1 MLINAAERGWVPDAG
16 IRVGIRQLLKKRLNE
31 ETSFEEYQN
40 LIDELKASAAAIETQ
55 AANDQHYEVPAAFFR
70 LALGPHLKYSSCY
83 WPEGVDSLAEA
94 EEAML
99 KLYAQR
105 AELEDGQT
113 VLDLG
118 CGWGSFSLW
127 AAQHF
132 PNSRFIAV
140 SNSHGQKQFIDE
152 RAQAL
157 GITNLEVRTCDI
169 NALDLPEQFDRV
181 VSVEMLEHVR
191 NYQQVFENLSRWL
204 KADGKV
210 FIHIFCNRSLLYPFE
225 DKGEDDWMARH
236 FFTGGLMP
244 AADTLL
250 HFQDHL
256 KLEQRWQLSGT
267 HYAKTARAWLENTDA
282 QREEIKAVFDAAY
295 GESAATWLQ
304 RWRMFFMAC
313 EELFGYDSG
322 KEWLVC
328 HYRFVRRNT

>member
-1 MLINAAERGWVPDAG
+1 MLIDAAERGWVPDLG

-31 ETSFEEYQN
+31 ETSIETYQS
-40 LIDELKASAAAIETQ
+40 LIDQLKSSDAAIETQ
-55 AANDQHYEVPAAFFR
+55 AANDQHYEVPADFFR

-83 WPEGVDSLAEA
+83 WPEGVTTLADAEA
-94 EEAML
+94 AML
-99 KLYAQR
+99 KLYAKR
-105 AELEDGQT
+105 AQLQDGQR

-127 AAQHF
+127 AAQQYPASQF
-132 PNSRFIAV
+132 VAV
-140 SNSHGQKQFIDE
+140 SNSHSQKQFIDA
-152 RAQAL
+152 RAKQL
-157 GITNLEVRTCDI
+157 GLDNLEVRTADI
-169 NALDLPEQFDRV
+169 NALTIAEQFDRI

-191 NYQQVFENLSRWL
+191 NYQMVFENLAKWL
-204 KADGKV
+204 RPDGEV

-225 DKGEDDWMARH
+225 DKGQDDWMARH

-256 KLEQRWQLSGT
+256 KLDQRWQMSGE
-267 HYAKTARAWLENTDA
+267 HYQKTARAWLENTDA
-282 QREEIKAVFDAAY
+282 KREEITTVLAQTY
-295 GESAATWLQ
+295 SAASAPVWVQ

-328 HYRFVRRNT
+328 HYRFVRR